1 MGCRWRPQ
9 TPLVSDLR
17 SGPETTGAALSG
29 EPRRRRRRDELRRC
43 CGVSGPASAFGCF
56 SAGFGPVNIS
66 IKASAALKTSI
77 RTMKSDLKRT
87 QSGGQSD
94 GTTQLL

>member
-1 MGCRWRPQ
+1 MGCRWQPQ

-17 SGPETTGAALSG
+17 CGPETTGAALSG
-29 EPRRRRRRDELRRC
+29 GRRRRRRRDEQMLWCEWTSLLRL
-43 CGVSGPASAFGCF
+43 AAFG
-56 SAGFGPVNIS
+56 PMNTS
-66 IKASAALKTSI
+66 IKAAAALKTSI
-77 RTMKSDLKRT
+77 RTMKSDLKST